1 MVQPFNSQ
9 KEITTAKQVGEYDGV
24 DIRASRDTALQAAR
38 EAVRDTT
45 RLTRLLSILN
55 DSGQLHSI
63 LDRGL
68 STLSELFLAD
78 VVVLLDPVGTG
89 SFSPLA
95 AIGLP
100 EDILCLPF
108 SNKEGSLMNLLLSF
122 GRPVNIKKIGSGQE
136 IDSQL
141 VGLGVETLIGLPVDG
156 NDAVRGAL
164 ILARCQ
170 PAPFSETDAGLL
182 KTMAYRIGRTL
193 IEAQQSFQFEKIVRS
208 SRQINRHLDFGAVA
222 GEAVKTFP
230 IIISADAAALILRD
244 PSGELYCAAQT
255 GLHTSCSAAINLL
268 AKHMIASSFFGE
280 NDLYNTADMDATLEK
295 FSLHSLELP
304 PMEAFLAVPITYKD
318 TFHGILFGFR
328 FSAIAYNFGTS
339 QIAVLYA
346 EQVAT
351 ALENSGLYQAV
362 QKELI
367 ERKRLEEEKG
377 KWERQ
382 QQQLQKTR
390 SLDRMAGAIA
400 HHFNNQLAVVIGNL
414 EMAIEDTS
422 SDNSQV
428 RLMTAALQGANKA
441 AEVSGL
447 MLTYLGQTTGK
458 FEALNLSEICRKNLP
473 LLEASAPKFL
483 SLKMNLPPLG
493 PIIRANPNQIQ
504 QILTHLVTNAL
515 EAVAEN
521 HGAVGFTVKTAS
533 SAGIPV
539 AHRFPIDWQPQDI
552 VYACLEIWDTGCG
565 IARDDIEKLFDPF
578 FSSKFTGRGLGLPVV
593 LGIVKAHD
601 GVVIVESEVGQG
613 SSFKV
618 FFPLAAQEVTGLAVN
633 VPQTSALAVSGKVLL
648 VEDDE
653 LVREMAA
660 IMLANLGFT
669 VHTASDGVEALA
681 VFKKHLDEIR
691 LVLSDVSMP
700 RMDGWKTLKALRQ
713 IRPNIPVIL
722 ASGHDESQVLAG
734 EHLELPQVFLHKPYQ
749 MVQLRDALAK
759 AMAMAAIQ

>member
-1 MVQPFNSQ
+1 MVTPFEFQ
-9 KEITTAKQVGEYDGV
+9 KVNTAKQVDEYDSI
-24 DIRASRDTALQAAR
+24 DMRASRDTALQAAR

-55 DSGQLHSI
+55 DSGDLHLI

-95 AIGLP
+95 AVGLP
-100 EDILCLPF
+100 EEILSLPF
-108 SNKEGSLMNLLLSF
+108 SNKEGSLLNLLLNV
-122 GRPVNIKKIGSGQE
+122 GRPINIKNLSSGE
-136 IDSQL
+136 AIDSQL
-141 VGLGVETLIGLPVDG
+141 LDLGVETLIGLPVDG
-156 NDAVRGAL
+156 NDVLRGAL
-164 ILARCQ
+164 ILARCR

-208 SRQINRHLDFGAVA
+208 SRQINRHLDFCAVA

-230 IIISADAAALILRD
+230 LIVSADAAALILED

-255 GLHTSCSAAINLL
+255 GLQPLCSAAINLL
-268 AKHMIASSFFGE
+268 AKHLIASSFFAE
-280 NDLYNTADMDATLEK
+280 NDLYNTADMATTLSR
-295 FSLHSLELP
+295 FSLHPLKLP
-304 PMEAFLAVPITYKD
+304 QVEAFLAVPITSKESI
-318 TFHGILFGFR
+318 HGILFGFR

-362 QKELI
+362 QNELI
-367 ERKRLEEEKG
+367 ERKRLEEEKR

-400 HHFNNQLAVVIGNL
+400 HHFNNQLAVVIGYL
-414 EMAIEDTS
+414 EMAIEDS
-422 SDNSQV
+422 SSENSQV
-428 RLMTAALQGANKA
+428 RLMTAALQCANKA
-441 AEVSGL
+441 SEVSSL

-458 FEALNLSEICRKNLP
+458 FEELNLSEFCRKNLP

-483 SLKMNLPPLG
+483 RFTTNLPPHG
-493 PIIRANPNQIQ
+493 PIIRANANQIQ
-504 QILTHLVTNAL
+504 QILTHLIANAQ
-515 EAVAEN
+515 EAIAEK
-521 HGAVGFTVKTAS
+521 HGAIGLTVKMAS
-533 SAGIPV
+533 V
-539 AHRFPIDWQPQDI
+539 ADISTTQRFPIDWQPRDSA
-552 VYACLEIWDTGCG
+552 YACLEICDTGCG
-565 IARDDIEKLFDPF
+565 IIKDDIEKLFDPF
-578 FSSKFTGRGLGLPVV
+578 FSTKFTGRGLGLPVV

-601 GVVIVESEVGQG
+601 SVVVVESEVGKG
-613 SSFKV
+613 STFKV
-618 FFPLAAQEVTGLAVN
+618 FFPLSAEEVSNLAVN
-633 VPQTSALAVSGKVLL
+633 GPESSVFAASGTVLL

-653 LVREMAA
+653 MVREMAA
-660 IMLANLGFT
+660 MMLTNLGFT
-669 VHTASDGVEALA
+669 VRTANDGVEALE
-681 VFKKHLDEIR
+681 VFKEHLEEIR
-691 LVLSDVSMP
+691 LVVSDVSMP
-700 RMDGWKTLKALRQ
+700 RMDGWETLTALRQ

-722 ASGHDESQVLAG
+722 VSGHDELQVLAG
-734 EHLELPQVFLHKPYQ
+734 EHFELPQIFLHKPYQ
-749 MVQLRDALAK
+749 LVQLKDALAK
-759 AMAMAAIQ
+759 AMVRW

>member
-1 MVQPFNSQ
+1 MGPPFSQ
-9 KEITTAKQVGEYDGV
+9 QKANTAKQVGEYVGV
-24 DIRASRDTALQAAR
+24 DMRASRDTALQAAR

-55 DSGQLHSI
+55 DSGELHLI

-78 VVVLLDPVGTG
+78 IVVLLDPVGTG

-100 EDILCLPF
+100 EDVLRLPF
-108 SNKEGSLMNLLLSF
+108 SNKNGSLTNLLLSF
-122 GRPVNIKKIGSGQE
+122 GRPVNIKNACLGQE
-136 IDSQL
+136 IDWQL
-141 VGLGVETLIGLPVDG
+141 LDLGVETLIGLPVDD
-156 NDAVRGAL
+156 NDVIRGAL

-170 PAPFSETDAGLL
+170 PVPFSETDAGLL

-208 SRQINRHLDFGAVA
+208 SRQINRHLDFDAVA
-222 GEAVKTFP
+222 DEAVKTFSV
-230 IIISADAAALILRD
+230 IVSADAAALILRD
-244 PSGELYCAAQT
+244 HSGEWYCAAQT
-255 GLHTSCSAAINLL
+255 GLQPLCSASINLL
-268 AKHMIASSFFGE
+268 AKHLVASSFFGE
-280 NDLYNTADMDATLEK
+280 NDLYNTADMAATLSE
-295 FSLHSLELP
+295 FSLHPLELP
-304 PMEAFLAVPITYKD
+304 QVEAFLAVPITSKD
-318 TFHGILFGFR
+318 TIHGILFGFR
-328 FSAIAYNFGTS
+328 FSAITYNFGTS

-362 QKELI
+362 HNELI
-367 ERKRLEEEKG
+367 ERKRLEEEKR

-422 SDNSQV
+422 NDNSQV
-428 RLMTAALQGANKA
+428 RLMKAALQGANKA

-473 LLEASAPKFL
+473 LLEASAPKSL
-483 SLKMNLPPLG
+483 SFTIDLLPHG
-493 PIIRANPNQIQ
+493 PIIRANPNQVQ
-504 QILTHLVTNAL
+504 QILTHLTANAL
-515 EAVAEN
+515 EAVAEK
-521 HGAVGFTVKTAS
+521 HGAVGITVKTES
-533 SAGIPV
+533 SADISS
-539 AHRFPIDWQPQDI
+539 AQRFPIDWQPQDNT
-552 VYACLEIWDTGCG
+552 YACLEICDTGCG
-565 IARDDIEKLFDPF
+565 IAKDDIEKLFDPF
-578 FSSKFTGRGLGLPVV
+578 FSTKFTGRGLGLAVV
-593 LGIVKAHD
+593 LGIIKAHD
-601 GVVIVESEVGQG
+601 GVVVVESEVGQG
-613 SSFKV
+613 STFKV
-618 FFPLAAQEVTGLAVN
+618 FFPLFAEEVTRPEVNRPEFSAV
-633 VPQTSALAVSGKVLL
+633 TASGMVLL

-653 LVREMAA
+653 MVREMAA
-660 IMLANLGFT
+660 IMLTNLGFT
-669 VHTASDGVEALA
+669 VRTANDGAEALE
-681 VFKKHLDEIR
+681 VFKNHLDEIC
-691 LVLSDVSMP
+691 LVVSDVSMP
-700 RMDGWKTLKALRQ
+700 RMDGWETLTALRQ
-713 IRPNIPVIL
+713 IRANIPVIL

-749 MVQLRDALAK
+749 MAQLKEALAK
-759 AMAMAAIQ
+759 AMAS